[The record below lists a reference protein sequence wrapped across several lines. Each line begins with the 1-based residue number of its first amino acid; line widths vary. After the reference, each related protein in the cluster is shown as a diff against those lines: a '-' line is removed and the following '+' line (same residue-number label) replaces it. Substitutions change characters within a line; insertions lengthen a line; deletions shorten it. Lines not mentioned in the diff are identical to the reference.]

1 MKLDAV
7 FQEILTPEFKGFPYG
22 AEPLRLDALGHQG
35 WNLLQGDLPLPV
47 AILKESA
54 LRNNSAW
61 MRRFTENFGVR
72 IAPHGKTT
80 MAPQLFQQQLQDGAW
95 GITVANVHQLRM
107 CRKWGVSRGLITN
120 QEVGPQELRG
130 MMTELRESPEL
141 EVFCL
146 VDSVVNVRQL
156 AEAATVAKLEHPLL
170 LLLELGVAKG
180 RTGCRT
186 ETEALAV
193 ARAVKNAAPRLHLRG
208 VEGFEGL
215 FKGRP
220 DAEAQVQEFLL
231 RINQV
236 AERCSTEGLFA
247 EGPVILTAGGSD
259 FYDLVVQ
266 KLESPSGAHE
276 VLRVIRSG
284 CYLTHDSE
292 YYQKMFRRI
301 RERSPQVNDVGGGLQ
316 PALQVWGAV
325 QSLPEPG
332 LAIVT
337 TGKRDLSYDVAL
349 PVPELH
355 FRLGS
360 EPTPTLLNTEH
371 FRVTALNDQ
380 HAYLTI
386 PEDADWQVGD
396 LVGLGI
402 SHPCTTFD
410 KWRLLYLVDDDWN
423 VSGGIRT
430 YLA

>member
-1 MKLDAV
+1 MNLDPV
-7 FQEILTPEFKGFPYG
+7 FQEILSPELKGFPYHS
-22 AEPLRLDALGHQG
+22 APLRLDALERQG
-35 WNLLQGDLPLPV
+35 WNLLKGDLPFPV
-47 AILKESA
+47 AVLKDSA

-61 MRRFTENFGVR
+61 MRRFTERFGVK

-80 MAPQLFQQQLQDGAW
+80 MAPQLFEQQLQDGAW

-107 CRKWGVSRGLITN
+107 CRGWGVSRVLIAN
-120 QEVGPQELRG
+120 QVVGPQELRG
-130 MMTELRESPEL
+130 LMSELRELPKL

-146 VDSVVNVRQL
+146 VDSEANVRQL
-156 AEAATVAKLEHPLL
+156 ADSAKSAGLQRPVQT
-170 LLLELGVAKG
+170 LLELGVSEG

-186 ETEALAV
+186 EAEALAV
-193 ARAVKNAAPRLHLRG
+193 ARAVKGAEPQLCLRG

-215 FKGRP
+215 LKGRL
-220 DAEAQVQEFLL
+220 DAEAQVQDFLQ

-236 AERCSTEGLFA
+236 AERCAAEDWFA

-259 FYDLVVQ
+259 FYDLVAQ
-266 KLESPSGAHE
+266 QLASPSGAHE

-292 YYQKMFRRI
+292 SYQTMFRRI
-301 RERSPQVNDVGGGLQ
+301 RERSPEVEDVGGGLQ
-316 PALQVWGAV
+316 AALQVWGVV

-337 TGKRDLSYDVAL
+337 AGKRDLSYDVAL

-355 FRLGS
+355 HRMGAAAS
-360 EPTPTLLNTEH
+360 PTPLDSER

-380 HAYLTI
+380 HAYLTL
-386 PEDADWQVGD
+386 PEDAGWQVGD

-410 KWRLLYLVDDDWN
+410 KWRLLYLVDDDWT
-423 VSGGIRT
+423 VIGGIRT

>member
-80 MAPQLFQQQLQDGAW
+80 MAPQLFQQQLEDGAW
-95 GITVANVHQLRM
+95 GITVANVPQLRM
-107 CRKWGVSRGLITN
+107 CRNWGVSRVLIAN
-120 QEVGPQELRG
+120 QVVGPQELRG
-130 MMTELRESPEL
+130 MMTELREFPEL

-156 AEAATVAKLEHPLL
+156 AEAADASGLERPAL
-170 LLLELGVAKG
+170 LLLELGVANG
-180 RTGCRT
+180 RSGCRT
-186 ETEALAV
+186 EAEALVV
-193 ARAVKNAAPRLHLRG
+193 ARAVKDATPRLHLRG

-215 FKGRP
+215 LKGRT
-220 DAEAQVQEFLL
+220 DAEAQVQEFLQ

-236 AERCSTEGLFA
+236 AERCAAEGLFS

-259 FYDLVVQ
+259 FYDLVAQ
-266 KLESPSGAHE
+266 HLDSPSGAHE

-292 YYQKMFRRI
+292 SHQKMFRRI
-301 RERSPQVNDVGGGLQ
+301 RERSPEVNDVGGGLQ

-337 TGKRDLSYDVAL
+337 AGKRDLSYDIAL

-355 FRLGS
+355 HRLGATTS
-360 EPTPTLLNTEH
+360 PTPLDAERL
-371 FRVTALNDQ
+371 RVTALNDQ
-380 HAYLTI
+380 HAYLAI
-386 PEDADWQVGD
+386 PEDVDWQVGD
-396 LVGLGI
+396 FVGLGI

-410 KWRLLYLVDDDWN
+410 KWRLLHLVDDDWN
-423 VSGGIRT
+423 VIGGVRT

>member
-1 MKLDAV
+1 
-7 FQEILTPEFKGFPYG
+7 
-22 AEPLRLDALGHQG
+22 
-35 WNLLQGDLPLPV
+35 
-47 AILKESA
+47 
-54 LRNNSAW
+54 
-61 MRRFTENFGVR
+61 
-72 IAPHGKTT
+72 
-80 MAPQLFQQQLQDGAW
+80 
-95 GITVANVHQLRM
+95 
-107 CRKWGVSRGLITN
+107 
-120 QEVGPQELRG
+120 
-130 MMTELRESPEL
+130 
-141 EVFCL
+141 
-146 VDSVVNVRQL
+146 
-156 AEAATVAKLEHPLL
+156 
-170 LLLELGVAKG
+170 
-180 RTGCRT
+180 
-186 ETEALAV
+186 
-193 ARAVKNAAPRLHLRG
+193 LHLRG

-215 FKGRP
+215 LKGRP
-220 DAEAQVQEFLL
+220 DAEAQVQEFLQ

-236 AERCSTEGLFA
+236 AEHCATEGLFA
-247 EGPVILTAGGSD
+247 EGLVILTAGGSD

-266 KLESPSGAHE
+266 QLESPSGAHE

-301 RERSPQVNDVGGGLQ
+301 CKRSPQVNDVGGGLQ

-337 TGKRDLSYDVAL
+337 AGKRDLSYDVAL

-355 FRLGS
+355 HRLGS
-360 EPTPTLLNTEH
+360 TQPPSALDDGR
-371 FRVTALNDQ
+371 FQVTALNDQ

>member
-1 MKLDAV
+1 MKLDSV
-7 FQEILTPEFKGFPYG
+7 FQETLTPEFKGIPYG
-22 AEPLRLDALGHQG
+22 VEPLRLDALGRQG
-35 WNLLQGDLPLPV
+35 WNLLRGDLPLPV
-47 AILKESA
+47 AVLKDSA

-61 MRRFTENFGVR
+61 MRRFTEHFGVR

-80 MAPQLFQQQLQDGAW
+80 MAPQLFRQQLQDGAW
-95 GITVANVHQLRM
+95 GITVANIHQLRM
-107 CRKWGVSRGLITN
+107 CRNWGVSRVLIAN
-120 QEVGPQELRG
+120 QVVGPQELRG
-130 MMTELRESPEL
+130 MMSELRESPEL

-146 VDSVVNVRQL
+146 VDSEANVRQL
-156 AEAATVAKLEHPLL
+156 ADAAEAAGLERPVLI
-170 LLLELGVAKG
+170 LLELGVADG

-186 ETEALAV
+186 EAEALVV
-193 ARAVKNAAPRLHLRG
+193 ARAVKAASPQLHLRG

-215 FKGRP
+215 LKGRP
-220 DAEAQVQEFLL
+220 DAEVQVQEFL
-231 RINQV
+231 RCINQV
-236 AERCSTEGLFA
+236 AERCAAEGLFA

-266 KLESPSGAHE
+266 HLNSPSGAHE

-292 YYQKMFRRI
+292 SYQKMFRRI
-301 RERSPQVNDVGGGLQ
+301 RERSPEVNDMGGGLQ

-337 TGKRDLSYDVAL
+337 AGKRDLSYDVAL

-355 FRLGS
+355 HRIGS
-360 EPTPTLLNTEH
+360 TQPPNALDDGR
-371 FRVTALNDQ
+371 FQVTALNDQ
-380 HAYLTI
+380 HAYLKL

-396 LVGLGI
+396 FVGLGI

-410 KWRLLYLVDDDWN
+410 KWRLLHLVDDDWN
-423 VSGGIRT
+423 VIGGIRT